1 MKIYSGEIKLIEY
14 NVRLGDSEAVNI
26 LGLLDSSLIDYLD
39 NPFKNPNPGTK
50 EKPRGQK
57 KTKDEMKTDFI
68 GLIKQALTK

>member
-1 MKIYSGEIKLIEY
+1 MEENTKEKEAPVKEPGIKNPPKRE
-14 NVRLGDSEAVNI
+14 
-26 LGLLDSSLIDYLD
+26 